1 MRAFVPALVLT
12 AALAGPAAAQLEP
25 RPAMSAAER
34 RLIENDRALAI
45 RQQQRALTQQNQ
57 FEINAL
63 RNQLQQQQQQLFPPP
78 GRGCPTGAV
87 SC

>member
-1 MRAFVPALVLT
+1 MRALWFALAL
-12 AALAGPAAAQLEP
+12 AALAAPAAAQIDP
-25 RPAMSAAER
+25 RPATSRAER
-34 RLIENDRALAI
+34 QIMENSRALELQ
-45 RQQQRALTQQNQ
+45 QQQRSFTQQNQ

-63 RNQLQQQQQQLFPPP
+63 RNQLQQQQMFPPP

>member
-1 MRAFVPALVLT
+1 MRALWFALAL
-12 AALAGPAAAQLEP
+12 AALAAPAAAQMDR
-25 RPAMSAAER
+25 RPATSRAER
-34 RLIENDRALAI
+34 QIMENSRALELQ
-45 RQQQRALTQQNQ
+45 QQQRSFTQQNQ

-63 RNQLQQQQQQLFPPP
+63 RNQLQQQQMFPPP

>member
-1 MRAFVPALVLT
+1 MRALWFALAL
-12 AALAGPAAAQLEP
+12 AALAAPAAAQMDP
-25 RPAMSAAER
+25 RPATSRAER
-34 RLIENDRALAI
+34 QIMENSRALELQ
-45 RQQQRALTQQNQ
+45 QQQRSFTQQNQ

-63 RNQLQQQQQQLFPPP
+63 RNQLQQQQMFPPP